1 MSDEQ
6 GSPQSK
12 RGQDR
17 RTVLKGAK
25 VVFNNGKGV
34 LVCRVRDLSPDGARL
49 EFPPRQALPEIFELH
64 VTGQP
69 VRQCERRWVRNNIV
83 GVRFVAEDKER
94 GQP

>member
-83 GVRFVAEDKER
+83 GVRFVAEDK
-94 GQP
+94 

>member
-1 MSDEQ
+1 MTDDQ
-6 GSPQSK
+6 GSPQDTR

-17 RTVLKGAK
+17 KTVLKGAK
-25 VVFNNGKGV
+25 VVFNNGKSM

-49 EFPPRQALPEIFELH
+49 EFPPRHALPDSFELH

-83 GVRFVAEDKER
+83 GVRFVAKNR
-94 GQP
+94 